1 MRGVIG
7 GMIKIDTWTK
17 IRSLSREGHSIRSIA
32 KMVGASRNT
41 VRKALKESKVPKY
54 TRTPSENKLIKG
66 YEELV
71 LEMMSKKLIGTRIYK
86 EICKV
91 GYTGSITTLYR
102 FINLHKANVEAVKTT
117 IRFETNP
124 GEQAQFD
131 WSPYSV
137 SIAGEIVQVYC
148 FLTILG
154 YSRKKHMVFSKTQKI
169 EAVLEALEDGIRSFS
184 GVPKQVVIDNAKQ
197 LVLSHPRDDVAV
209 YHPKFLELAGTYR
222 FSPYACQ
229 TYWPRTKGKVERP
242 FYYIEQHFI
251 KGNEFNSFEELQ
263 QRAAQFIDEWETEP
277 NKTTMIPPAVLFKD
291 EQPTLIDLPK
301 NRYSHHLKETRKV
314 SWDCL
319 VSYRGVKYSV
329 PNKYAGKSI
338 WLYEKQGHTLL
349 VISESG
355 VIVCEHLLSTQ
366 KGATI
371 IDKSHYEGVKGSIPK
386 SLPKV
391 REKFI
396 NTFSVGKE
404 YSELLKADV
413 KANHT
418 QRYQNILELLNHYE
432 VIKIEEVLTQAIL
445 YKRTEF
451 NFIVNL
457 LKNIS
462 RKKIDIPQV
471 EKIPDVQ
478 TKTRSLDYYS
488 GLLH

>member
-1 MRGVIG
+1 
-7 GMIKIDTWTK
+7 MITINTWTK
-17 IRSLSREGHSIRSIA
+17 IRSLSTEGHSIRSIA
-32 KMVGASRNT
+32 RMVGASRNT
-41 VRKALKESKVPKY
+41 VRKALKESNLPKY
-54 TRTPSENKLIKG
+54 SRTPCENKLIRE

-71 LEMMSKKLIGTRIYK
+71 LELMSKKLIGTRIYK

-102 FINLHKANVEAVKTT
+102 FINSHKENVEAFKTT
-117 IRFETNP
+117 VRFETNP

-137 SIAGEIVQVYC
+137 VIAGEIVQVYC
-148 FLTILG
+148 FLTILS
-154 YSRKKHMVFSKTQKI
+154 YSRKKQIVFSKTQRI
-169 EAVLEALEDGIRSFS
+169 EAVLDALESGIRGFN

-197 LVLSHPRDDVAV
+197 LVLSHPRDDQAV

-263 QRAAQFIDEWETEP
+263 NRAEEFIHEWELEP
-277 NKTTMIPPAVLFKD
+277 NKTTLVPPAILYNE
-291 EQPTLIDLPK
+291 EQPVLMELPIS
-301 NRYSHHLKETRKV
+301 RYSHHLKETRKV

-329 PNKYAGKSI
+329 PNQYAGKSI
-338 WLYEKQGHTLL
+338 WLNEKQGHLL
-349 VISESG
+349 QILNESG
-355 VIVCEHLLSTQ
+355 MIVCEHILSTQ
-366 KGATI
+366 KGATVI
-371 IDKSHYEGVKGSIPK
+371 NEVHYEGVKGSTPK

-396 NTFSVGKE
+396 DTFSVGKE
-404 YSELLKADV
+404 YTDLLKTDV

-418 QRYQNILELLNHYE
+418 HRYRNILELLNHYE
-432 VIKIEEVLTQAIL
+432 VYQVEEVLKQAIL
-445 YKRTEF
+445 YKRTEY
-451 NFIVNL
+451 NFLVNL
-457 LKNIS
+457 LKNIA
-462 RKKIDIPQV
+462 RKKTIVPQASR
-471 EKIPDVQ
+471 IPDVQ